1 MDDEGL
7 AAGGCGKLF
16 IVKVK
21 ILEARVVFHCCCWK
35 VILCYIWVE
44 SVEGEMMEWGK

>member
-1 MDDEGL
+1 MTIVDDEGL

-21 ILEARVVFHCCCWK
+21 ILEAK
-35 VILCYIWVE
+35 GGIPLLLL
-44 SVEGEMMEWGK
+44 EGDLVLYLGGVS